1 MREGLTRAMCE
12 RRVNWSYAWGMG
24 IFFMGYPRSSILR
37 TAFDSLDDCLMTSR
51 TVPDSAVGKNATKR
65 RTASSDG
72 VRNGGEEGRWKGE
85 MGRRKNHN
93 SSLTM
98 YNIVM

>member
-1 MREGLTRAMCE
+1 MRELQLCVREGLTGAMCE

-51 TVPDSAVGKNATKR
+51 TVPDSAVGKNATRR

-72 VRNGGEEGRWKGE
+72 GRNGGGGGGEEGRE
-85 MGRRKNHN
+85 R
-93 SSLTM
+93 
-98 YNIVM
+98 

>member
-12 RRVNWSYAWGMG
+12 RRVNWSYAWGMA

-51 TVPDSAVGKNATKR
+51 TVPDSAVGKNATRR

-72 VRNGGEEGRWKGE
+72 GRNGGGEGGRDRWAGE
-85 MGRRKNHN
+85 RITTHP
-93 SSLTM
+93 
-98 YNIVM
+98 